1 MKGTKIHLHY
11 LFSSFAIAWFVNDI
25 PLSVFYNVQGVHVV
39 IGVCLRCISFTES
52 LIDDDYGDDDK

>member
-25 PLSVFYNVQGVHVV
+25 PLSVFYNVQGVHVA
-39 IGVCLRCISFTES
+39 
-52 LIDDDYGDDDK
+52 DYRGLPQMH